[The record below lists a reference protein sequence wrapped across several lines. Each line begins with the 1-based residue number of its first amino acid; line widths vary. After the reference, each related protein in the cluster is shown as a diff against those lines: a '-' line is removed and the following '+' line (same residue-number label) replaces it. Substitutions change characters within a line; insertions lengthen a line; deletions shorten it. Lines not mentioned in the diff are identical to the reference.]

1 MNKDFSNNA
10 ITNSPV
16 DGGSGVNKDTNLPE
30 QGMAEP
36 AKDKSAALSYDQTR
50 GGNTVMSDGG
60 QGRYTEQMNVAA
72 LNPYTT
78 VISCTNSTYVPV
90 IGPSVGTEMQPQNDP
105 RLSAKSPSIPVGA
118 KVYQPV
124 IK

>member
-10 ITNSPV
+10 ITNSPI
-16 DGGSGVNKDTNLPE
+16 DGGAGGDKASNLPE
-30 QGMAEP
+30 QGMAEA
-36 AKDKSAALSYDQTR
+36 AKSSALTYDQTR

-78 VISCTNSTYVPV
+78 VVSCTNSTYVPV
-90 IGPSVGTEMQPQNDP
+90 IGGSGSTEMQPQIDP